1 VKKKKQKKSI
11 GAPFKKINRG
21 GCFEK
26 KNFFLKLT
34 LSPRVPMPCVASVC
48 FMAFIGLLFGAHCF
62 KAVCSGFLV
71 LGFHLF
77 QCLLIGV
84 SCSGHLLG
92 FAFCG
97 SAFMSFLYGV
107 FLVFGYM
114 GLFLVLPYF
123 VWVIQVPFLF
133 FCRSGCGG
141 ILRERRGWGVL
152 KEAPPGFLS
161 DGAVIR
167 QLVSRCREVRTPS
180 FLV

>member
-1 VKKKKQKKSI
+1 
-11 GAPFKKINRG
+11 
-21 GCFEK
+21 
-26 KNFFLKLT
+26 
-34 LSPRVPMPCVASVC
+34 MPCVASVC

-107 FLVFGYM
+107 FFSIGRYGVVFGTS
-114 GLFLVLPYF
+114 LFCVGNSGSLSFFLPIRM
-123 VWVIQVPFLF
+123 W
-133 FCRSGCGG
+133 RDSSGKEGV
-141 ILRERRGWGVL
+141 GVL

-161 DGAVIR
+161 DGAVIS
-167 QLVSRCREVRTPS
+167 QLVSRCPEVRTPS